1 VTARARRLLAALTLT
16 WGLLIVGLGAAPV
29 MAQGLGLGTGGDD
42 KPIEV
47 FADQGIE
54 WHQNEST
61 YIARGNA
68 RAVRGDTTV
77 YGDTLVAHYR
87 KAASGST
94 EVWRLEANGHVR
106 IVTPTDTAYGDRAVY
121 TIDNGVLVM
130 TGKNLRLDT
139 PREKIT
145 ARDSLEYWNEKN
157 LAVARGDAVVV
168 TDDRRIRADVLTAQ
182 FKPDK
187 TRAGAKTASTKT
199 ASAKTAATKT
209 AAPAT
214 TDAKEGAKGSAKDSR
229 NGEVSRLNRI
239 DAYGNV
245 IITTPEEVAR
255 GDRGVYMAE
264 TGIANLIGS
273 VKITRG
279 ENQLN
284 GEAAE
289 VNLRT
294 GVSRIVSAKNGKAG
308 GPVRA
313 LIVPE
318 RKDQDGAP
326 AAAPRN

>member
-16 WGLLIVGLGAAPV
+16 WSLGAAPV
-29 MAQGLGLGTGGDD
+29 IAPVMAQSLGLGAAGDD

-145 ARDSLEYWNEKN
+145 ARDSLEYWNQKN

-168 TDDRRIRADVLTAQ
+168 TTDERRIRADVLTAQ
-182 FKPDK
+182 FKPDE
-187 TRAGAKTASTKT
+187 TRAGAKTAS
-199 ASAKTAATKT
+199 AKTTAAKT

-214 TDAKEGAKGSAKDSR
+214 TSAKEGAKDSR
-229 NGEVSRLNRI
+229 NGEISRLHRI

-264 TGIANLIGS
+264 TGIANLMGS

-279 ENQLN
+279 NNQLN

-318 RKDQDGAP
+318 RKEQDGAP